1 MRSDN
6 IAMLEDTLDILDN
19 GYYMIGDRRVRLT
32 LSREQM
38 EAADVYFPEDIKSM
52 SLEKDLQHVNQKGR
66 CGYSCENADSFSL
79 ARKRLEEYSSD
90 FNKEGTKPIL
100 VLNLAN
106 AVNPGG
112 GVRHGAKAQE
122 EDLCR
127 KSSLLVSL
135 EGRNAFPYY
144 RYNRDFYSD
153 LGSDA
158 IVINPQVEIIKDEHG
173 NPLPKTAVVAV
184 MTCAAPRFRTGR
196 VEGMPQT
203 AYEAMMYGRITGM
216 LKTAASLGYRY
227 LVLGAF
233 GCGAFHN
240 DARVVSDLFYKAL
253 KEYECDGVRVSDLFR
268 RVDFAVMDHSPEQYN
283 FREFSRNFADF
294 YREEGKAANPS
305 KIFFWKDN
313 EENGYLS
320 NWYQRKFV
328 IDDFEYLHVEQYM
341 MSQKAKLFHDSA
353 RYTAI
358 LRATKPWECKDLGKQ
373 VTPFD
378 AKAWNAVKY
387 NIVKEG
393 NRAKFEQNPDL
404 KRMLLSTGDAILA
417 EASPKDKIWGIG
429 LDAQTAMKTDMSEW
443 PGQGLLGWALM
454 ELRAEFAGA
463 AGKKTNIRMIRGDI
477 TKIAD
482 VDAIVNAAN
491 RSLLGGGGVDGAIH
505 RAAGPKLL
513 EECRTLHGCNTGEAK
528 LTKAYN
534 LPCKYVI
541 HTVGPIWG
549 GGHRNEA
556 QLLADCYRNSL
567 TVAVNHGNR
576 SVAFPSIS
584 TGVYSYPLREAAE
597 IAVSAVKEFVRNH
610 PGEFDLVEWVLFDRE
625 TFEVYDEAYKKL

>member
-38 EAADVYFPEDIKSM
+38 EAADVYFPEVIKSM

-144 RYNRDFYSD
+144 RYNRERHSD

-173 NPLPKTAVVAV
+173 TLLPKTAVVAV

-294 YREEGKAANPS
+294 YREEGRAANPS

-313 EENGYLS
+313 EENGL
-320 NWYQRKFV
+320 
-328 IDDFEYLHVEQYM
+328 
-341 MSQKAKLFHDSA
+341 
-353 RYTAI
+353 
-358 LRATKPWECKDLGKQ
+358 
-373 VTPFD
+373 
-378 AKAWNAVKY
+378 
-387 NIVKEG
+387 
-393 NRAKFEQNPDL
+393 
-404 KRMLLSTGDAILA
+404 
-417 EASPKDKIWGIG
+417 
-429 LDAQTAMKTDMSEW
+429 
-443 PGQGLLGWALM
+443 
-454 ELRAEFAGA
+454 
-463 AGKKTNIRMIRGDI
+463 
-477 TKIAD
+477 
-482 VDAIVNAAN
+482 
-491 RSLLGGGGVDGAIH
+491 
-505 RAAGPKLL
+505 
-513 EECRTLHGCNTGEAK
+513 
-528 LTKAYN
+528 
-534 LPCKYVI
+534 
-541 HTVGPIWG
+541 
-549 GGHRNEA
+549 
-556 QLLADCYRNSL
+556 
-567 TVAVNHGNR
+567 
-576 SVAFPSIS
+576 
-584 TGVYSYPLREAAE
+584 
-597 IAVSAVKEFVRNH
+597 
-610 PGEFDLVEWVLFDRE
+610 
-625 TFEVYDEAYKKL
+625 